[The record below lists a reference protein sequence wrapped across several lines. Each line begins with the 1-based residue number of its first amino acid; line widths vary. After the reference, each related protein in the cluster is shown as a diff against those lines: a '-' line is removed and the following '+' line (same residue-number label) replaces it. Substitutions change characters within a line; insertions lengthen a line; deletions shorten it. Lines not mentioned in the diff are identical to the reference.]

1 MKLIP
6 LFFILFLPFMAS
18 ADTTPNPDDTLSAI
32 RELDWHIGPRTE
44 TIAAKATLKTA
55 QGFAFLDEANSKKYL
70 ELTGNI
76 PEMGNFI
83 LLSIDHNW
91 WASFSFNPLGYVK
104 DDEEIDADALL
115 KQIKDSDEPANEER
129 TRLGIAPLYTE
140 GWYVL
145 PHYDKATKR
154 LEWGLKLRSEGK
166 EMLNYTI
173 RILGR
178 TGVMNATLVSSPET
192 LDTDVRTFKESL
204 PGFDFNAGER
214 YAEFKEGDRVAELG
228 LAALIAGGAAVVATK
243 KGFLTA
249 ILGFLAATWK
259 FVAVAV
265 VGLFSWLRSL
275 FKKKS

>member
-1 MKLIP
+1 
-6 LFFILFLPFMAS
+6 
-18 ADTTPNPDDTLSAI
+18 
-32 RELDWHIGPRTE
+32 
-44 TIAAKATLKTA
+44 
-55 QGFAFLDEANSKKYL
+55 
-70 ELTGNI
+70 
-76 PEMGNFI
+76 
-83 LLSIDHNW
+83 
-91 WASFSFNPLGYVK
+91 
-104 DDEEIDADALL
+104 
-115 KQIKDSDEPANEER
+115 
-129 TRLGIAPLYTE
+129 
-140 GWYVL
+140 VL

-228 LAALIAGGAAVVATK
+228 LAALIAGGAAAVATK